1 MNHPTACAACT
12 NSEREVMD
20 NDALTAGNKP
30 HVNFDAPAC
39 LRKWP
44 SLNNQRSPQAPG
56 PYLVLDGTLDEC
68 LREFTAKPAGSRH
81 LYEIHTQAQPPLV
94 QDVMTGEIVP
104 ELLRLRDFL

>member
-1 MNHPTACAACT
+1 M
-12 NSEREVMD
+12 MD
-20 NDALTAGNKP
+20 DKQTDPPSQA
-30 HVNFDAPAC
+30 HVNFDAPAE

-44 SLNNQRSPQAPG
+44 SLNNQQSPRASS

-68 LREFTAKPAGSRH
+68 LREFMAKPPASRH

-94 QDVMTGEIVP
+94 LAVLTGEIVP